1 MQEKGNHAKMVFLC
15 SSFYLSSFIFIYC
28 TCKSKLKY
36 IVVNGFLTTKSY
48 LIMVTWIA
56 IINPSS
62 RRGHEYV
69 VAMKFKQECS
79 TNYKI

>member
-1 MQEKGNHAKMVFLC
+1 MVF
-15 SSFYLSSFIFIYC
+15 F
-28 TCKSKLKY
+28 
-36 IVVNGFLTTKSY
+36 TTKSY

-69 VAMKFKQECS
+69 VAMKFKH
-79 TNYKI
+79 NYKLIVVSLKGFKWDSTR